1 MEILAAL
8 EPSPYPVISLY
19 LNLAPN
25 EVGRDDHQAFIRKV
39 FADRA
44 KPLRQGSPE
53 RDSFAKDA
61 ERIREYLEAKR
72 DPAWH
77 GLAIFACA
85 GAELFEAI
93 PLEAPLGEHW
103 LFVGSVPHLYPLA
116 KLIDTFPRYA
126 SVLLDTNKARILT
139 FSLAA
144 VERDE
149 KVVNDKTR
157 RNSQGGWS
165 QSRYQR
171 RADNIH
177 LHHMKEVA
185 DTLERIVR
193 QDGINQVVIAGDE
206 VAIPKLREVLP
217 APLAEKVVDVI
228 KLHPHAADILERSL
242 AAVREKDAET
252 DAEKVQQLIDAWQ
265 SGGLGV
271 AGPEA
276 TLSAFQLGQVEELI
290 ITGSPET
297 LKTVQKMPED
307 SPTGDLLVE
316 TSAPQGAGDEERLK
330 LAGELVRRAEQTAAR
345 IRFIEDP
352 KLLEDLGGVGALLRF
367 RI

>member
-1 MEILAAL
+1 MEHLAAL

-19 LNLAPN
+19 LNLAAN
-25 EVGRDDHQAFIRKV
+25 QVGREEHEGFVRKV
-39 FADRA
+39 FAERA
-44 KPLRQGSPE
+44 KCMRQGSPE
-53 RDSFAKDA
+53 RDSFEKDA
-61 ERIREYLEAKR
+61 KRIREYLAGKR
-72 DPAWH
+72 DPASQ
-77 GLAIFACA
+77 GLAIFACS
-85 GAELFEAI
+85 GSELFETI
-93 PLEAPLGEHW
+93 PVEAPIGEHW

-116 KLIDTFPRYA
+116 RLIDTFPRYA
-126 SVLLDTNKARILT
+126 AVLLDTNKARILV

-157 RNSQGGWS
+157 RSSQGGWS

-185 DTLERIVR
+185 DTLERIVHE
-193 QDGINQVVIAGDE
+193 DGITEIVIAGDE
-206 VAIPKLREVLP
+206 VAIPKLREVLS
-217 APLAEKVVDVI
+217 APLAEKVVDAI
-228 KLHPHAADILERSL
+228 KLQRNAADILDRSL
-242 AAVREKDAET
+242 AAIREKDAET
-252 DAEKVQQLIDAWQ
+252 DAEKVAQLVDAWQ

-276 TLSAFQLGQVEELI
+276 TLSAFQLGQVDELV
-290 ITGSPET
+290 ITGSPES
-297 LKTVQKMPED
+297 LKTVQKLPDD
-307 SPTGDLLVE
+307 SPAGDLQVV
-316 TSAPQGAGDEERLK
+316 TTAQGAADEERLK
-330 LAGELVRRAEQTAAR
+330 LAGELVRRAQQTSAR

-352 KLLEDLGGVGALLRF
+352 QLLEEFGGVGALLRF